1 MLKEENFGL
10 IKMLPGDFDILL
22 RNYSITTE
30 LPYLQC
36 YVLPL
41 CLGYLS
47 VLDFN
52 REGKLRAPL
61 QNLVFW

>member
-22 RNYSITTE
+22 RNYSITME
-30 LPYLQC
+30 LLYLQC